1 MQEVSDAY
9 DYCICDC
16 GRLLDMVVI
25 NILIS
30 AELIIAP
37 VKVGG
42 YEIEALQNL
51 EEQIEDLRDIRRKI
65 CRGNQRGG
73 KHKRGQTVSDDK
85 EHQGFIL

>member
-1 MQEVSDAY
+1 MREALEEVADAY

-51 EEQIEDLRDIRRKI
+51 EEQIEDLRD
-65 CRGNQRGG
+65 NQ
-73 KHKRGQTVSDDK
+73 S
-85 EHQGFIL
+85 GFENQCTHDHATEKQDLS